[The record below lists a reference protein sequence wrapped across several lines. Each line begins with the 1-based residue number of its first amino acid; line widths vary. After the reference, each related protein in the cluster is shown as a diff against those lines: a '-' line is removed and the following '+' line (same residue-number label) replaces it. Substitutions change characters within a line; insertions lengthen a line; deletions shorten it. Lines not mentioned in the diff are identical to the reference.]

1 MRRLCQQALQFRGG
15 TGIAIHES
23 DRTLPPWYNSQLIE
37 IGLPMNI
44 RSAKVD
50 ELVQR
55 LARLTGEDVETALE
69 RAIEERLSRVASPIP
84 PDRRAAMDSFFE
96 KASRLRVLDPRPADE
111 IMGYDRFGLP
121 S

>member
-1 MRRLCQQALQFRGG
+1 
-15 TGIAIHES
+15 
-23 DRTLPPWYNSQLIE
+23 
-37 IGLPMNI
+37 MNI

-69 RAIEERLSRVASPIP
+69 RAVEERLSRVVPPIP
-84 PDRRAAMDSFFE
+84 ADRKAAMDSFFE
-96 KASRLRVLDPRPADE
+96 RASRLRVLDPRSAEE
-111 IMGYDRFGLP
+111 IVGYDRFGLP

>member
-1 MRRLCQQALQFRGG
+1 
-15 TGIAIHES
+15 
-23 DRTLPPWYNSQLIE
+23 
-37 IGLPMNI
+37 MNI

-69 RAIEERLSRVASPIP
+69 RAIQERLSRVVSPAA
-84 PDRRAAMDSFFE
+84 DRRAALTSFFE
-96 KASRLRVLDPRPADE
+96 RTATLPVQDSRSVDE
-111 IMGYDRFGLP
+111 ILGFDRFGLP